1 VLTLPAAADES
12 CSDSATIP
20 IDVDA
25 IEALFLLY
33 AAIFV
38 TRYVRRRQGYVMTPQ
53 VSSYRDVDFMR
64 RALELAQRA
73 ALDNEVPVGA
83 VLVLDEEV
91 IGEGWNRPIGEHDPT
106 AHAEIVAL
114 RAGAQRLL
122 NYRLG
127 GTTLYATL
135 EPCAMCMG
143 AVLNARISRVVFGAW
158 DQKAGACGSVI
169 DLPREPKLANRIDV
183 FGGVCSGESAAL
195 LRHFFETRR

>member
-1 VLTLPAAADES
+1 MA
-12 CSDSATIP
+12 
-20 IDVDA
+20 
-25 IEALFLLY
+25 
-33 AAIFV
+33 
-38 TRYVRRRQGYVMTPQ
+38 PQ
-53 VSSYRDVDFMR
+53 VNSSRDVEYMR

-83 VLVLDEEV
+83 VLVLDDEV
-91 IGEGWNRPIGEHDPT
+91 IGEGWNRPIADHDPT

-114 RAGAQRLL
+114 RAGAQRLR

-127 GTTLYATL
+127 RTTLYATL
-135 EPCAMCMG
+135 EPCVMCMG

-183 FGGVCSGESAAL
+183 FGGVCSDESAAL

>member
-1 VLTLPAAADES
+1 MA
-12 CSDSATIP
+12 
-20 IDVDA
+20 
-25 IEALFLLY
+25 
-33 AAIFV
+33 
-38 TRYVRRRQGYVMTPQ
+38 PQ
-53 VSSYRDVDFMR
+53 MSSSRDMLFMR

-91 IGEGWNRPIGEHDPT
+91 IGEGWNRPIVDRDPT
-106 AHAEIVAL
+106 AHAEIIAL
-114 RAGAQRLL
+114 RAAAQRLR

-127 GTTLYATL
+127 GTTLYVTL

-169 DLPREPKLANRIDV
+169 DLPREPKLGHGIDV
-183 FGGVCSGESAAL
+183 FGGVCSEESAAL
-195 LRHFFETRR
+195 LRTFFETRR